1 MPNLDNALGM
11 HEIALK
17 LRAKRMEVLSS
28 NLANADTPNYKAKD
42 VDFRSVLS
50 EYQSGSAPAH
60 SGGMKTTHARHIGTA
75 GADVGG
81 EQTMYRNPLQP
92 SVDGNTVDP
101 QVEKAKFM
109 ENALQYQ
116 ATLSFIDGRV
126 KSLRKAIRG
135 D

>member
-17 LRAKRMEVLSS
+17 LRAKRMEMLSS

-42 VDFRSVLS
+42 VDFRTVLS
-50 EYQSGSAPAH
+50 EYQSGTAPAH
-60 SGGMKTTHARHIGTA
+60 SGGLKTTHARHFGTA
-75 GADVGG
+75 EGIVAG
-81 EQTMYRNPLQP
+81 EQVLYRNPMQP

-116 ATLSFIDGRV
+116 ATVSFIDGRI

>member
-1 MPNLDNALGM
+1 MPDLDNAFGM
-11 HEIALK
+11 HEMALK
-17 LRAKRMEVLSS
+17 LRAQRMELLAS
-28 NLANADTPNYKAKD
+28 NLANADTPNFKARD
-42 VDFRSVLS
+42 IDFKSVLS
-50 EYQSGSAPAH
+50 EYQSTGGKV
-60 SGGMKTTHARHIGTA
+60 SGGGLRTTHARHIDA
-75 GADVGG
+75 NGG
-81 EQTMYRNPLQP
+81 MLSAEPQYRNPLQP

-116 ATLSFIDGRV
+116 ATLSFIDSRV